1 MFIYKYIGQQYFIL
15 NNISNNN
22 IGIIINVSIGININ
36 VSIGININVS
46 NSISMD
52 IVITT
57 YHLGFTQSVPKK
69 TNLGYMN

>member
-1 MFIYKYIGQQYFIL
+1 MYIYKYIGQQYFIL

-22 IGIIINVSIGININ
+22 IGININ
-36 VSIGININVS
+36 VSIGIN
-46 NSISMD
+46 MD